1 MGKFIYGDVIFP
13 HLLSLNPKSKSF
25 VEVRTRHNMRAAR
38 ARKSAK
44 FQRARASER
53 VLLVFFERAGG
64 QAPQL
69 WEAWPGARARARALS
84 TTQNCKLTT
93 FLLVNFKNDH
103 GKSCSVS
110 RDWQPPQISAQSLP
124 ISQSYGQKPEF
135 CYFQRADQR
144 AISEEKCM
152 GSYVPIKKFPHMGE
166 GPYVGIC
173 RSCFLHFF
181 DIIFPHL
188 FRFCSISMIE

>member
-1 MGKFIYGDVIFP
+1 MPQLQTKFDENQKLE
-13 HLLSLNPKSKSF
+13 H
-25 VEVRTRHNMRAAR
+25 HNMRAPR

-44 FQRARASER
+44 FQRARAEEL

-84 TTQNCKLTT
+84 TTQNFKITT

-110 RDWQPPQISAQSLP
+110 RDWQPPKISAQSVP
-124 ISQSYGQKPEF
+124 ISKSYDQKPD
-135 CYFQRADQR
+135 FQILRGASLFKQGMPIIQKSQFYYPESR
-144 AISEEKCM
+144 VSNTKCH
-152 GSYVPIKKFPHMGE
+152 V
-166 GPYVGIC
+166 
-173 RSCFLHFF
+173 R
-181 DIIFPHL
+181 
-188 FRFCSISMIE
+188 